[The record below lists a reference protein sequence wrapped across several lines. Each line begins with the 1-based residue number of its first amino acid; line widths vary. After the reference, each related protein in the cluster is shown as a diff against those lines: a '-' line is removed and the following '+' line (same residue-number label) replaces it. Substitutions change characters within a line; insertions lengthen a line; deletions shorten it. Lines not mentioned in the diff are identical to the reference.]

1 MKKKYFGT
9 DGIRSQVGLGMMS
22 PDQVLKLGW
31 ATGQVIKA
39 QGGSK
44 VLIGKDTRISG
55 YMFESALEAGLIYA
69 GVDVMLLGPMPTPAV
84 AYLTQTFHAD
94 VGIVISAS
102 HNPHYD
108 NGIKF
113 FDANGA
119 KISDD
124 MELAIEAAFERSMT
138 IESDP
143 EHLASL
149 GRAQRINDAAG
160 RYIEFCKSTYHAPKK
175 LDGLHLVVDCA
186 NGAGYHIAPHVFKE
200 LGARVTLLGVQPDG
214 LNINQ
219 GCGATDLALL
229 QKTVVEQNAD
239 LGLALDGDADRL
251 MMVDRNGQVV
261 DGDDLLYIL
270 ATQAYTDQVGVVGTL
285 MTNLGVENAIKQR
298 GFEFVRAQ
306 VGDRYVKE
314 VLKSRNWMLG
324 AEGSGHILCLDKI
337 GTGDGIVAA
346 LQVLAILQT
355 QKVSIETLLSDLQK
369 SFQKLINVRV
379 AREFDLTLDND
390 LQQMI
395 KDFESEYA
403 DQGRI
408 LIRKSGTEPLVRVMV
423 EATEEKLAMEYA
435 QKLAAHVEK
444 AFS

>member
-1 MKKKYFGT
+1 MSKKYFGT
-9 DGIRSQVGLGMMS
+9 DGIRSQVGKGMMS

-31 ATGQVIKA
+31 ATGQVIKS

-84 AYLTQTFHAD
+84 SYLTQTFHAD
-94 VGIVISAS
+94 LGIVISAS

-113 FDANGA
+113 FGADGA
-119 KISDD
+119 KISDQ
-124 MELAIEAAFERSMT
+124 MELAIESAFEQSMS

-143 EHLASL
+143 EHLAHL

-175 LDGLHLVVDCA
+175 LDGMHLVVDCA
-186 NGAGYHIAPHVFKE
+186 HGAGYHIAPHVFRE
-200 LGARVTLLGVQPDG
+200 LGAKVTLLGVEPDG

-219 GCGATDLALL
+219 GCGATDLNLL
-229 QKTVVEQNAD
+229 QKTVGALNAD
-239 LGLALDGDADRL
+239 LGIALDGDADRL
-251 MMVDRNGQVV
+251 MMVDAQGQVI
-261 DGDDLLYIL
+261 DGDDLLYVL
-270 ATQAYTDQVGVVGTL
+270 ATCLYTDQPGVVGTL
-285 MTNLGVENAIKQR
+285 MTNLGVENALQR
-298 GFEFVRAQ
+298 AGFEFIRAQ
-306 VGDRYVKE
+306 VGDRFVKQA
-314 VLKSRNWMLG
+314 LKSRGWLLG
-324 AEGSGHILCLDKI
+324 AEGSGHVLCLDKI

-346 LQVLAILQT
+346 LQVLSILQT
-355 QKVSIETLLSDLQK
+355 KSVSLSELLKPVAK
-369 SFQKLINVRV
+369 SCQKLINVKISR
-379 AREFDLTLDND
+379 AFDLAEDHV

-395 KDFESEYA
+395 AEFEQA
-403 DQGRI
+403 FAGQARV

-423 EATEEKLAMEYA
+423 EALDENLANNYVEKLAN
-435 QKLAAHVEK
+435 QVKIT
-444 AFS
+444 FS